1 MLNQVLMD
9 FVQTNL
15 SMSRIFDPSRLDAVD
30 AENDQ
35 GPLAAWATMPMLG
48 EQMFLM
54 SELPV

>member
-1 MLNQVLMD
+1 MD

-15 SMSRIFDPSRLDAVD
+15 SMSRILDPSRLDAVD